1 MGSVRKKWKCEKN
14 GSVKKK
20 TEAKKQKR
28 DNKESANTR
37 HKNQQNPLP
46 IPAKAGISLS
56 SAEGA
61 NPPPLAGITGRFPL
75 SREWGV
81 GGGNGGVGGM
91 GMRGGK
97 GDKEQE

>member
-1 MGSVRKKWKCEKN
+1 MGNVRKKWKCEKN
-14 GSVKKK
+14 VSVKK

-37 HKNQQNPLP
+37 YKNQQNPLP

-56 SAEGA
+56 SADGA

-75 SREWGV
+75 SREWGW
-81 GGGNGGVGGM
+81 GAGM
-91 GMRGGK
+91 GVWGEWG
-97 GDKEQE
+97 